1 MRLPSLNALRAFE
14 AAARRQSFARAAEEL
29 HVTQG
34 AVSRHVGLLEDELGV
49 ALFRRHARGVELT
62 AQGRALLPELT
73 ASFERIARA
82 TRQVAEGDRELRVAC
97 QPTLASRWLVR
108 RLAGFQGLRPGTRV
122 TLGLMCG
129 CDDFL
134 RGGFDLGVAHGET
147 ELDRPAGLE
156 AVLLRREAMAPVCA
170 PALLEGVGALR
181 RPEDLAR
188 HTLLHPHADREDW
201 RQWLRAA
208 GLPERLAEDGGQVL
222 QNLEMAIAA
231 ALGGLG
237 VAMADLHLVRD
248 ELASG
253 ALAAPFGLVVGEGT
267 GYFLIAER
275 GRLGEPKLAAFR
287 DWLLAEAAAD
297 AARQPPAAVPPPRA
311 A

>member
-14 AAARRQSFARAAEEL
+14 AAARQQSFVRAAEEL

-34 AVSRHVGLLEDELGV
+34 AVSRHVRLLEEELGV
-49 ALFRRHARGVELT
+49 VLFQRRPHGVELT

-82 TRQVAEGDRELRVAC
+82 ARQVAEGDRELRVAC
-97 QPTLASRWLVR
+97 QPTLAARWLVR
-108 RLAGFQGLRPGTRV
+108 RLSGFQEFRPGTHV

-129 CDDFL
+129 YDDFV
-134 RGGFDLGVAHGET
+134 RGGFDLGVVPYEAG
-147 ELDRPAGLE
+147 LGRPAGLE
-156 AVLLRREAMAPVCA
+156 MVLLRREALAPVCA
-170 PALLEGVGALR
+170 PALLEGAGALG

-188 HTLLHPHADREDW
+188 HALLHPCTDRQDW
-201 RQWLRAA
+201 RKWLRAA
-208 GLPERLAEDGGQVL
+208 KLPEQIAEEGGQAF
-222 QNLEMAIAA
+222 QTLEMAIAA

-248 ELASG
+248 ELSSG
-253 ALAAPFGLVVGEGT
+253 ALVAPFELVVTEET
-267 GYFLIAER
+267 GYFLFAEQ
-275 GRLGEPKLAAFR
+275 GRFEEPKVAAFR
-287 DWLLAEAAAD
+287 DWLLSEAAAEPTRQRS
-297 AARQPPAAVPPPRA
+297 AATSRSRA

>member
-14 AAARRQSFARAAEEL
+14 AAARHQSFARAAEEL
-29 HVTQG
+29 RVTQG
-34 AVSRHVGLLEDELGV
+34 AVSRHVGLLEEDLGV
-49 ALFRRHARGVELT
+49 ALFRRHPRGVELT

-82 TRQVAEGDRELRVAC
+82 TRQVAEGERELRVAC
-97 QPTLASRWLVR
+97 QPTLAARWLVR
-108 RLAGFQGLRPGTRV
+108 RLSGLQELRPGTRV

-129 CDDFL
+129 YDDFF
-134 RGGFDLGVAHGET
+134 RGGFDLGIAHYEAD
-147 ELDRPAGLE
+147 LDRPPGLE

-170 PALLEGVGALR
+170 PALREGTRALR

-188 HTLLHPHADREDW
+188 HTLLHPHPDRQDW
-201 RQWLRAA
+201 RRWLRAA
-208 GLPERLAEDGGQVL
+208 GLPERVAEEGGQVF
-222 QNLEMAIAA
+222 QTLEMAIAA
-231 ALGGLG
+231 AVGGLG

-248 ELASG
+248 ELSSG
-253 ALAAPFGLVVGEGT
+253 ALVTPFDLVVSEGT
-267 GYFLIAER
+267 GYFLFVER
-275 GRLGEPKLAAFR
+275 GRFEEPKVAAFR

-297 AARQPPAAVPPPRA
+297 AARWRSTAVPSPHA

>member
-14 AAARRQSFARAAEEL
+14 AAARHQSFARAAEEL

-34 AVSRHVGLLEDELGV
+34 AVSRHVGLLEQELGV

-82 TRQVAEGDRELRVAC
+82 ARQVAEGDRELRVAC

-108 RLAGFQGLRPGTRV
+108 RLAGFQELRPGTRV

-129 CDDFL
+129 YDDFL
-134 RGGFDLGVAHGET
+134 RGGFDLGVVHEQAGE
-147 ELDRPAGLE
+147 DRPAGVE
-156 AVLLRREAMAPVCA
+156 AVLLRHEAMTPVCA
-170 PALLEGVGALR
+170 PALREGAWALL

-188 HTLLHPHADREDW
+188 HTLLHPHKDRQDW
-201 RQWLRAA
+201 RGWLCAA
-208 GLPERLAEDGGQVL
+208 GLPERLAEEGGQVF
-222 QNLEMAIAA
+222 QTLEVAIAA
-231 ALGGLG
+231 AVGGLG

-253 ALAAPFGLVVGEGT
+253 ALVAPLDLVLDEGAA
-267 GYFLIAER
+267 YFLIAER
-275 GRLGEPKLAAFR
+275 GRFGEPKVAAFR

-297 AARQPPAAVPPPRA
+297 AGSWRSAAAPSPRA